1 MGITK
6 ERYQRLKKEFGS
18 LASWALWDKAC
29 ENPKSRENV
38 GSMEW
43 ASDEDALIKKI
54 KTKFVFVAF
63 NGSSQHDGR
72 TGHGQNV
79 YWSNFHS
86 SYKYGRDHKLRYA
99 ILGCD
104 DAKGSYI
111 TDLIKNDKSK
121 TAKERVNKYK
131 KNRALLKKH
140 IDTLKKEIELLCGVK
155 KPCLIALG
163 HDTEN
168 FLKQTLEKDGYK
180 VFYLPHYSAT
190 IPKFDEYRDK
200 LNDILKKDR

>member
-18 LASWALWDKAC
+18 LASWALWEKAYG
-29 ENPKSRENV
+29 NPKSRENV
-38 GSMEW
+38 GSMDW
-43 ASDEDALIKKI
+43 KSDEDALIKKI

>member
-1 MGITK
+1 MDK
-6 ERYQRLKKEFGS
+6 YQLLKKEFGS

-29 ENPKSRENV
+29 GNPKSRENV
-38 GSMEW
+38 GSMNW
-43 ASDEDALIKKI
+43 AKDEKKLIKKI

-63 NGSSQHDGR
+63 NGSSLHDGK
-72 TGHGQNV
+72 TGHGQDV
-79 YWSNFHS
+79 FWSNFHS
-86 SYKYGRDHKLRYA
+86 SYKYGRDHKLRFA
-99 ILGCD
+99 ILEG
-104 DAKGSYI
+104 DAEGSYI

-140 IDTLKKEIELLCGVK
+140 VDTLKKEIELLCGVK

-163 HDTEN
+163 HDTEI

-190 IPKFDEYRDK
+190 TPKFDDYKK
-200 LNDILKKDR
+200 LLKEILEKSK

>member
-1 MGITK
+1 MDK
-6 ERYQRLKKEFGS
+6 YQLLKKEFGS

-29 ENPKSRENV
+29 GNPKSRENV
-38 GSMEW
+38 GSMNW
-43 ASDEDALIKKI
+43 AKDEKKLIKKI

-63 NGSSQHDGR
+63 NGSSLHDGK
-72 TGHGQNV
+72 TGHGQDV
-79 YWSNFHS
+79 FWSNFHS

-99 ILGCD
+99 ILEG
-104 DAKGSYI
+104 DAEGSYI

-131 KNRALLKKH
+131 KNRALLKNH
-140 IDTLKKEIELLCGVK
+140 VDTLKKEIELLCGVK

-163 HDTEN
+163 HDTEK
-168 FLKQTLEKDGYK
+168 FLKQTLGKEDYK

-190 IPKFDEYRDK
+190 TPKFDEYRDK
-200 LNDILKKDR
+200 LKKKKKKDR

>member
-200 LNDILKKDR
+200 LKDILKKDR

>member
-29 ENPKSRENV
+29 ENPKSRKNV

-79 YWSNFHS
+79 CWSNFHS
-86 SYKYGRDHKLRYA
+86 SYEYGRDHKLRYA
-99 ILGCD
+99 ILGSI
-104 DAKGSYI
+104 AEGSYI

>member
-29 ENPKSRENV
+29 KKPKSRENV
-38 GSMEW
+38 GSMDW
-43 ASDEDALIKKI
+43 KSDEDALIKKI

-79 YWSNFHS
+79 CWSNFHS
-86 SYKYGRDHKLRYA
+86 SYEYGRDHKLRYA
-99 ILGCD
+99 ILGSI
-104 DAKGSYI
+104 AEGSYI

>member
-163 HDTEN
+163 HDTES

-200 LNDILKKDR
+200 LKDILKKDR

>member
-1 MGITK
+1 MGITM

-43 ASDEDALIKKI
+43 ASDEDALIKKV

-63 NGSSQHDGR
+63 NGSSLHDGK

-86 SYKYGRDHKLRYA
+86 SYRYGRDHKLRYA
-99 ILGCD
+99 ILGSI
-104 DAKGSYI
+104 AEGSYI

-131 KNRALLKKH
+131 KNRALLEKH
-140 IDTLKKEIELLCGVK
+140 VDTLKKEIELLCGVK

-163 HDTEN
+163 HDTEK
-168 FLKQTLEKDGYK
+168 FLKQTLGKEGYK

-190 IPKFDEYRDK
+190 TPKFDDYRK
-200 LNDILKKDR
+200 LLKEEILEKNK